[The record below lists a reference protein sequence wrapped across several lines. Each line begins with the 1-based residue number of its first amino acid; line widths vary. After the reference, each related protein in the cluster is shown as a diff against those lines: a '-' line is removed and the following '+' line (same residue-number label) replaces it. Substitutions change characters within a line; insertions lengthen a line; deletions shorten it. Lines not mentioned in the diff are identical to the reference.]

1 MNLDQ
6 FLERYSA
13 TIISLEEAQPRPS
26 AEHILAVLKARDEV
40 QTALIDRT
48 EDHPEDLIRVIELDR
63 RLKQQSMRV
72 AQIVK
77 LADWRASLQPSE
89 KAWWWSLEAPVS
101 KWDRFDWMWTALTIL
116 CLTISLGLVAD
127 ISSRFLSGG
136 PDTWAALTLVGQ
148 SVLTLLAAGGA
159 LTLAGQEAL
168 KRMLVSLKIPAYF
181 WHEAKFALAVLL
193 LVGLVILRFSL
204 PSIAIWYNNQGLQN
218 YEAGLLTSA
227 QFDYQRAIKLN
238 PDYLQAHYNLGVL
251 YEDLQ
256 QIDKARTEYLA
267 AVQGGLDAAHNNLAR
282 LNILAENYGAAVPL
296 LKKGLSLTKDNEV
309 RYDLH
314 KNLGWARLEQ
324 GRYEEAIIELQAAVA
339 LSDNKAP
346 AHCLL
351 AQVLEKRGDEASAQ
365 KEWESCLK
373 LADPLRPD
381 EDTWIGMARQRL
393 ITGGE

>member
-1 MNLDQ
+1 MNLGQ
-6 FLERYSA
+6 SLERYSA
-13 TIISLEEAQPRPS
+13 TITALEEAQPRPS
-26 AEHILAVLKARDEV
+26 AEQVLAVLKARDVV
-40 QTALIDRT
+40 QAAIDKAQ
-48 EDHPEDLIRVIELDR
+48 DNVDDLMTLIELDR
-63 RLKQQSMRV
+63 RLKQQTVRI
-72 AQIVK
+72 AQNAK

-89 KAWWWSLEAPVS
+89 KGWWWFTELPPDRWS
-101 KWDRFDWMWTALTIL
+101 RFDWLWTALTIL
-116 CLTISLGLVAD
+116 CLTLSLGLVAD

-159 LTLAGQEAL
+159 LTVAGHEAI
-168 KRMLVSLKIPAYF
+168 KRVLVSLKIPAYF

-193 LVGLVILRFSL
+193 LGGLIILRFSL
-204 PSIAIWYNNQGLQN
+204 PGIAVWYNNQGLQN
-218 YEAGLLTSA
+218 YQAGLLTSA
-227 QFDYQRAIKLN
+227 QLDYQRAIKLN

-256 QIDKARTEYLA
+256 QIDKARSEYLA

-324 GRYEEAIIELQAAVA
+324 GRYEEAIIELQAAVV
-339 LSDNKAP
+339 LSDDKAP

-351 AQVLEKRGDEASAQ
+351 AQVLEKKGDQAGALT
-365 KEWESCLK
+365 EWEFCLK

-393 ITGGE
+393 STGGE